1 MGILAVGRW
10 RARVGRPGGD
20 TESEFEF
27 ARDGTAML
35 VVGGK
40 GAGTW
45 TQTGPDTFSY
55 RIREELTGA
64 QGAIEMGT
72 IEIAQNAVLRG
83 DEFVSEGN
91 AVVRLANGTTAR
103 EAAIRITARRLG

>member
-10 RARVGRPGGD
+10 RARVGRPGGVAV
-20 TESEFEF
+20 SEFEF

-35 VVGGK
+35 VAGGR
-40 GAGTW
+40 GSGTW

-55 RIREELTGA
+55 RIDEELTGTP
-64 QGAIEMGT
+64 GT
-72 IEIAQNAVLRG
+72 IEIAQDAVLRG
-83 DEFVSEGN
+83 DEFVSNGN

-103 EAAIRITARRLG
+103 EAAIRIVAHRLG

>member
-1 MGILAVGRW
+1 MGTLAVGRW

-40 GAGTW
+40 GSGTW

-55 RIREELTGA
+55 RINEELTEI
-64 QGAIEMGT
+64 QGT
-72 IEIAQNAVLRG
+72 VEIAQEAVLRG
-83 DEFVSEGN
+83 DEFISNGIT
-91 AVVRLANGTTAR
+91 VVRLADGTKAR
-103 EAAIRITARRLG
+103 EATVRITAKRLG

>member
-1 MGILAVGRW
+1 MGTLAVGRW
-10 RARVGRPGGD
+10 RARVGRPGGH

-55 RIREELTGA
+55 RINEELTEA
-64 QGAIEMGT
+64 AGT
-72 IEIAQNAVLRG
+72 IEIAQDAVLRG
-83 DEFVSEGN
+83 DEFVSNGN

-103 EAAIRITARRLG
+103 ESAIRITAQRLG

>member
-1 MGILAVGRW
+1 MGIFAVGRW

-27 ARDGTAML
+27 ARDGSALL

-40 GAGTW
+40 GSGTW
-45 TQTGPDTFSY
+45 KSTGPDTFSY
-55 RIREELTGA
+55 RILEELT
-64 QGAIEMGT
+64 ETPGT
-72 IEIAQNAVLRG
+72 IEIAQEAVLRG
-83 DEFVSEGN
+83 DEFVSNGN

-103 EAAIRITARRLG
+103 EAAISITAQRLG

>member
-1 MGILAVGRW
+1 MGTLAVGRW

-20 TESEFEF
+20 TTSEFEF

-35 VVGGK
+35 VVGGR

-55 RIREELTGA
+55 RIEEELTEA
-64 QGAIEMGT
+64 PGT
-72 IEIAQNAVLRG
+72 IEIAQDAVLRG
-83 DEFVSEGN
+83 DEFVSNGN

-103 EAAIRITARRLG
+103 EAAIRIVAQRLG